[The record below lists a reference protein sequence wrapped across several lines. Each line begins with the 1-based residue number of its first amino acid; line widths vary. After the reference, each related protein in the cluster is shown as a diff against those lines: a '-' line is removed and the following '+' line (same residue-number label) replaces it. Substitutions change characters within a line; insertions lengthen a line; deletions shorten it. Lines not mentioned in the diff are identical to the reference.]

1 MKNSTVFFYENK
13 LTYLIHISDQKF
25 ESSINLLL
33 VFDENKSHWVRIKD
47 FERFMF
53 RKTKKTKNK
62 KYF

>member
-33 VFDENKSHWVRIKD
+33 VFDENKSHWVCIKD

-62 KYF
+62 KCF